1 MCGGWCVLVHDFFF
15 LLCPQLPLLKFE
27 MSMFGHLMVR
37 KLLRKWEF
45 LFDKKSFFYVKL
57 YSIWRFDTFI
67 FLLLRYS
74 HFDCFSKNKEI
85 ILNSNQKLF
94 WNSFDQNF
102 FNSYRQALFVFS
114 SVSLWWHLKKSYIRN
129 ILRKRISST
138 GELRASSHRCHIRHD
153 RTTATQFCKH
163 LPKLCFFLTVPCDYK
178 RVVKYFKS
186 KYLPDPQCVHDTR
199 SFKSVY
205 SNSGEI
211 KIA

>member
-1 MCGGWCVLVHDFFF
+1 MWTLLRFWLIKKFQWDVSIHYKIRCVFTVVSYRQKNVWWLVRSGPWFFFF
-15 LLCPQLPLLKFE
+15 LLCPQLPLLKLE

-45 LFDKKSFFYVKL
+45 LFDKNLFFFHVKLVRNNLL

-74 HFDCFSKNKEI
+74 YFDCFSKNKEI

-94 WNSFDQNF
+94 WNSFDQKI

-129 ILRKRISST
+129 ILRKGISST

-163 LPKLCFFLTVPCDYK
+163 LPKLCFF
-178 RVVKYFKS
+178 
-186 KYLPDPQCVHDTR
+186 
-199 SFKSVY
+199 
-205 SNSGEI
+205 
-211 KIA
+211 

>member
-1 MCGGWCVLVHDFFF
+1 MCGGWYVRVYGFFF
-15 LLCPQLPLLKFE
+15 PFMPATAPFKTWNVYVWASNGTKIIKKMRISFWQKSHFFHVKL
-27 MSMFGHLMVR
+27 VR
-37 KLLRKWEF
+37 NNL
-45 LFDKKSFFYVKL
+45 L

-74 HFDCFSKNKEI
+74 YFDCFSKNKEI

-94 WNSFDQNF
+94 WNSFDQKI

-129 ILRKRISST
+129 ILLQGISST
-138 GELRASSHRCHIRHD
+138 GELRASSHRCHIRHG

-178 RVVKYFKS
+178 RLVKYFKS
-186 KYLPDPQCVHDTR
+186 KYLPDP
-199 SFKSVY
+199 
-205 SNSGEI
+205 
-211 KIA
+211 